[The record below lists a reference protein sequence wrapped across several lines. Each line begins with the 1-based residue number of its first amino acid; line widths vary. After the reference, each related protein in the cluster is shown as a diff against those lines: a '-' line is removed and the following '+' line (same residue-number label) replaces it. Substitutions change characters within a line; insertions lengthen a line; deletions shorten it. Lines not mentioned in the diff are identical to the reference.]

1 MHAVLACEH
10 GGGTIRGR
18 PAWSM
23 CAKCR
28 ASAWFTAPPAACGM
42 RARVKRALATAR
54 IRRPPSSSCTRIRLA
69 WRKAIMSECRPLRW
83 VRACGRVRAVA
94 TQTCVKTAPPD
105 SSRSANRS
113 LHHDQGMLL
122 HRVHAFQSGT
132 PATHPAQDN
141 RSPVP
146 ENSAGTRT
154 ESGAAGTMMSPL
166 DHIDTQSEPSRAGP
180 APGIHDRPRSI
191 PRPRPSVALH
201 LQDVPQ
207 IHSKSNFPPRPFL
220 INQTQFLRGAGKAA
234 SSASLP
240 ALLSRGNCGRRARP
254 VARQGLLCG
263 C

>member
-1 MHAVLACEH
+1 MCMRRSTVHTQLLVTKKESTSMHAVLACEH

-28 ASAWFTAPPAACGM
+28 ASAWFTAPPAECGM
-42 RARVKRALATAR
+42 RARVKRALATTR
-54 IRRPPSSSCTRIRLA
+54 IRRPPSSSCTSMRLA

-113 LHHDQGMLL
+113 LHHEQGVLL
-122 HRVHAFQSGT
+122 HRVHAFQSDT

-146 ENSAGTRT
+146 KQRGHTHRIRRRGYNDV
-154 ESGAAGTMMSPL
+154 AA
-166 DHIDTQSEPSRAGP
+166 
-180 APGIHDRPRSI
+180 
-191 PRPRPSVALH
+191 
-201 LQDVPQ
+201 
-207 IHSKSNFPPRPFL
+207 
-220 INQTQFLRGAGKAA
+220 
-234 SSASLP
+234 
-240 ALLSRGNCGRRARP
+240 
-254 VARQGLLCG
+254 
-263 C
+263 